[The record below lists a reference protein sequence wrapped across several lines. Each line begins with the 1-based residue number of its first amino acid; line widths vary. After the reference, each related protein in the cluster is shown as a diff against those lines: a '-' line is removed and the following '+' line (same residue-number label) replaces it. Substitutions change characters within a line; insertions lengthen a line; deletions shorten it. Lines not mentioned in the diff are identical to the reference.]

1 VPGVYSIIRDHS
13 FCRGKRPQGSA
24 AIQSSTGCGFHGYQ
38 LNQEKTLSHD
48 KQFFTTFAAVLIGL
62 GVLAVILYFIAG
74 YLTSDVS
81 DYEPKEVVLENIK
94 PVGQVYIAGQPGAPE
109 ATAAGEP
116 AAAAG
121 EAAAPKSGE
130 QVYQSNCIACH
141 GTGAAGAPKMG
152 DAAAWAPRIA
162 KGMDA
167 LLKSATNGLK
177 AMPPKGLCMACS
189 EDELKGAIQYMVSK
203 SQ

>member
-1 VPGVYSIIRDHS
+1 
-13 FCRGKRPQGSA
+13 
-24 AIQSSTGCGFHGYQ
+24 
-38 LNQEKTLSHD
+38 LSHD

-109 ATAAGEP
+109 ATAAEP

-121 EAAAPKSGE
+121 EAAAAGPKSGE
-130 QVYQSNCIACH
+130 QVYQSSCISCH
-141 GTGAAGAPKMG
+141 GTGAAGAPKLG

-162 KGMDA
+162 KGIDA
-167 LLKSATNGLK
+167 LLASATNGLK

-189 EDELKGAIQYMVSK
+189 EDELKGAVEYMVSK

>member
-1 VPGVYSIIRDHS
+1 
-13 FCRGKRPQGSA
+13 
-24 AIQSSTGCGFHGYQ
+24 
-38 LNQEKTLSHD
+38 LSHD

-81 DYEPKEVVLENIK
+81 EPRPKDVVLENIK
-94 PVGQVYIAGQPGAPE
+94 PVGQVNI
-109 ATAAGEP
+109 AGEP
-116 AAAAG
+116 GAQEQTAAEPVAAAG
-121 EAAAPKSGE
+121 EAAAGPKSGE
-130 QVYQSNCIACH
+130 QVYQTNCLACH
-141 GTGAAGAPKMG
+141 GTGAAGAPKLG

-167 LLKSATNGLK
+167 LMASATNGLN

-189 EDELKGAIQYMVSK
+189 EDELKGAVEYMVSN

>member
-1 VPGVYSIIRDHS
+1 M
-13 FCRGKRPQGSA
+13 
-24 AIQSSTGCGFHGYQ
+24 
-38 LNQEKTLSHD
+38 SHD
-48 KQFFTTFAAVLIGL
+48 KQFFTTFAAVMIGL
-62 GVLAVILYFIAG
+62 AVLAVILYFIAG

-81 DYEPKEVVLENIK
+81 NEPKEVMLENIK
-94 PVGQVYIAGQPGAPE
+94 PVGQVNIAGQSGTQE
-109 ATAAGEP
+109 ATAAEP

-130 QVYQSNCIACH
+130 QIYQANCVACH
-141 GTGAAGAPKMG
+141 GTGVAGAPKLG

-167 LLKSATNGLK
+167 LLKSATNGLN

-189 EDELKGAIQYMVSK
+189 EDDLKGTIQYMVSK

>member
-1 VPGVYSIIRDHS
+1 M
-13 FCRGKRPQGSA
+13 
-24 AIQSSTGCGFHGYQ
+24 
-38 LNQEKTLSHD
+38 
-48 KQFFTTFAAVLIGL
+48 IGL
-62 GVLAVILYFIAG
+62 VVLAVILFFIAG
-74 YLTSDVS
+74 YLTSDVAE
-81 DYEPKEVVLENIK
+81 YEPKEIVLENIK

-109 ATAAGEP
+109 ATAAEP
-116 AAAAG
+116 VAAAG
-121 EAAAPKSGE
+121 GAAATPKSGE
-130 QVYQSNCIACH
+130 QVYQSNCMACH

-162 KGMDA
+162 KGMEA

>member
-1 VPGVYSIIRDHS
+1 
-13 FCRGKRPQGSA
+13 
-24 AIQSSTGCGFHGYQ
+24 
-38 LNQEKTLSHD
+38 LSHD

-109 ATAAGEP
+109 ATAAAES

-162 KGMDA
+162 KGIDA

>member
-1 VPGVYSIIRDHS
+1 MT
-13 FCRGKRPQGSA
+13 RGLTISRVSA
-24 AIQSSTGCGFHGYQ
+24 KSR
-38 LNQEKTLSHD
+38 EKTLSHD

-62 GVLAVILYFIAG
+62 GVLAVILYFVAG
-74 YLTSDVS
+74 YMSGSVDE
-81 DYEPKEVVLENIK
+81 YKPKEVVLENIK

-109 ATAAGEP
+109 AAAAEP
-116 AAAAG
+116 AAAGG
-121 EAAAPKSGE
+121 EAAAAGPKSGE
-130 QVYQSNCIACH
+130 QVYQSNCMACH

-162 KGMDA
+162 KGIDA
-167 LLKSATNGLK
+167 LLKSATNGLN

-189 EDELKGAIQYMVSK
+189 EDELKGAIEYMVSK